1 MFIGGWGFGPVRESA
16 WTMYEEGDER
26 REGSINHFEDGTYT
40 VRFQNTGYFMAKYAA
55 RKGYNPPP
63 GDIDLNFDN
72 NFRIF
77 RYAEVLLNA
86 ADLMV
91 IGGAAPS
98 GITAQECV
106 DQIRLRAGLASVPA
120 TAANIK
126 LERRREFLGEGL
138 RFWDLVRW
146 GDASVLTENLP
157 AFSSNRIWDDHCKYL
172 PIPQSEIE
180 KTEGEFLLKQNPGY

>member
-1 MFIGGWGFGPVRESA
+1 
-16 WTMYEEGDER
+16 
-26 REGSINHFEDGTYT
+26 
-40 VRFQNTGYFMAKYAA
+40 
-55 RKGYNPPP
+55 
-63 GDIDLNFDN
+63 
-72 NFRIF
+72 
-77 RYAEVLLNA
+77 LLNA